1 MTTTQ
6 TGRPLNGDRMVVLLK
21 EFGIEVENAPGRT
34 AGAMAAVQ
42 LAYALLGA
50 AERNAIDAEQAAIA
64 AGSEDFGPAAH
75 SRAVAAGVRSEVEEF
90 ALAEWQVTRLTQAL
104 GRLVGDGSEQPD
116 EEGVVANRLGRAI
129 ELTGAALAALLSA
142 AASVRDTQRDDDDS
156 RAAAADMLD
165 AMRALDRAQT
175 ALH

>member
-21 EFGIEVENAPGRT
+21 EFGIEVESAPGRT

-42 LAYALLGA
+42 LAYALIGA
-50 AERNAIDAEQAAIA
+50 AERNAIDAEQAAID
-64 AGSEDFGPAAH
+64 AGATDFGPAAH
-75 SRAVAAGVRSEVEEF
+75 SRAVAAGVESETEEF

-104 GRLVGDGSEQPD
+104 GRLVGSESGEPA
-116 EEGVVANRLGRAI
+116 EGAVAGRLGRAI

-142 AASVRDTQRDDDDS
+142 AASVRDTQRDDDGT
-156 RAAAADMLD
+156 RAAADDMLD
-165 AMRALDRAQT
+165 AMRALERAQA